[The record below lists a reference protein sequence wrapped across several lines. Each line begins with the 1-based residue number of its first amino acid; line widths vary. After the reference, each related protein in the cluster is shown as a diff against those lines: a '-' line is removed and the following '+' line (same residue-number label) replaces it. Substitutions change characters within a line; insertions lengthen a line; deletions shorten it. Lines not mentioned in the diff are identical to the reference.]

1 MISGPEF
8 YSNHWLHF
16 IDIGLKGKPLMES
29 TVRVEI
35 RNRVC
40 TLTLNRPEVMNA
52 FSEQMLGDFQDAL
65 DRISRDEAVNVVILQ
80 GAGGNFSSGAELSP
94 RNYSLGHDELHEIMK
109 RLGKWVQTLRELRQP
124 VIGKVRGMA
133 VGGGANLALSCDF
146 VLAAHEA
153 RFIQPFIHIGLI
165 TDLGGT
171 YFLPRLVGLAKAREL
186 AMLGDKLSARDAA
199 SIGLIYKS
207 LPDEKLDGAVSDL
220 AETLA
225 QKSPSAMALIKKGL
239 NKSHDMLLEEVLAWE
254 AARQTERIRSAEHQ
268 EAVIKF
274 MQSRSKK

>member
-1 MISGPEF
+1 
-8 YSNHWLHF
+8 
-16 IDIGLKGKPLMES
+16 MEKS
-29 TVRVEI
+29 VLVDI

-40 TLTLNRPEVMNA
+40 TLTMNRPEVMNA
-52 FSEQMLGDFQDAL
+52 FNEQMIEDFQDAL
-65 DRISRDEAVNVVILQ
+65 DRLRQDEEVNVVVLQ

-94 RNYSLGHDELHEIMK
+94 RNYALSHNALHEIMK
-109 RLGKWVQTLRELRQP
+109 RLGRWVQTLRELRQP

-153 RFIQPFIHIGLI
+153 KFIQPFVHIGLM

-171 YFLPRLVGLAKAREL
+171 WFLPRLVGLAKAREL
-186 AMLGDKLSARDAA
+186 AILGNKLSGSDAA

-207 LPDEKLDGAVSDL
+207 LADEALDGAVSAL

-225 QKSPSAMALIKKGL
+225 QKSPTAMFLVKKGL
-239 NKSHDMLLEEVLAWE
+239 DTSQDMSLEEVLTWE
-254 AARQTERIRSAEHQ
+254 AARQTERILSAEHQ

>member
-1 MISGPEF
+1 MGKSV
-8 YSNHWLHF
+8 LV
-16 IDIGLKGKPLMES
+16 DI
-29 TVRVEI
+29 T
-35 RNRVC
+35 NRVC

-52 FSEQMLGDFQDAL
+52 FNEQMLEDFQEAL
-65 DRISRDEAVNVVILQ
+65 DRIHRDEEVNVVILQ

-94 RNYSLGHDELHEIMK
+94 RNYSLSHDELHEIMK
-109 RLGKWVQTLRELRQP
+109 RLGKWVQTIRELRQP
-124 VIGKVRGMA
+124 VVSKVRGMA

-153 RFIQPFIHIGLI
+153 KFIQPFIHIGLM

-225 QKSPSAMALIKKGL
+225 QKSPSAMSLIKKGL
-239 NKSHDMLLEEVLAWE
+239 DKSHDMLLEEVLAWE
-254 AARQTERIRSAEHQ
+254 AARQTERILSAEHQ